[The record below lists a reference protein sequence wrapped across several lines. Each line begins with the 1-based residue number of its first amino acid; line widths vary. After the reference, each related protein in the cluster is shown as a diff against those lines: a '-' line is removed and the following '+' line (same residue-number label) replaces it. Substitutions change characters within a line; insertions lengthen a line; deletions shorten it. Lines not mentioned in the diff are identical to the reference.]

1 MQHRP
6 QTQRVGHRPHA
17 HINYTRTPGKQ
28 KENQSSMQ
36 LEARLE
42 DIPEPVILM
51 AKPQFH
57 AMVKALTG
65 MLQDIIQTTVPMS
78 KPSPHAKR

>member
-1 MQHRP
+1 
-6 QTQRVGHRPHA
+6 
-17 HINYTRTPGKQ
+17 
-28 KENQSSMQ
+28 MQ